1 MKKEIRGKRII
12 LREQREEDAP
22 LFAHWFN
29 QPQVMFQCGFEKP
42 TDEEKVKRQITVDH
56 RSEDS
61 LWFTI
66 TDGEGRIVGETG
78 LLWMFPA
85 WHQTDLTIII
95 PDPQMQRKGYGTE
108 AMEIMLDL
116 AFHEYKMHRVSIG
129 VVARNTSA
137 LKFYKKM
144 GFRQEGVLEEAYYY
158 KGAYSDFVMMRIL
171 SREWR

>member
-1 MKKEIRGKRII
+1 
-12 LREQREEDAP
+12 
-22 LFAHWFN
+22 
-29 QPQVMFQCGFEKP
+29 MFQCGFEKP

-56 RSEDS
+56 RSENS

-78 LLWMFPA
+78 LLRMFPA

-116 AFHEYKMHRVSIG
+116 AFHEYKMHCVSIG
-129 VVARNTSA
+129 VASQGRIDCVLECPGYVYIGVAARNTSA

-144 GFRQEGVLEEAYYY
+144 GFRQGGVLEEAYYY

-171 SREWR
+171 SRDWR

>member
-66 TDGEGRIVGETG
+66 TDGEGRIVGET
-78 LLWMFPA
+78 A
-85 WHQTDLTIII
+85 
-95 PDPQMQRKGYGTE
+95 
-108 AMEIMLDL
+108 
-116 AFHEYKMHRVSIG
+116 
-129 VVARNTSA
+129 A
-137 LKFYKKM
+137 LIYTAACC
-144 GFRQEGVLEEAYYY
+144 GCFRPGI
-158 KGAYSDFVMMRIL
+158 RPT
-171 SREWR
+171 

>member
-22 LFAHWFN
+22 FFAHWFN

-42 TDEEKVKRQITVDH
+42 ADEEKVKRQIAVDH

-78 LLWMFPA
+78 L
-85 WHQTDLTIII
+85 TIII
-95 PDPQMQRKGYGTE
+95 PDPRMQRKGYGTE

-158 KGAYSDFVMMRIL
+158 KGTYSDFVMMRIL

>member
-1 MKKEIRGKRII
+1 MHCF
-12 LREQREEDAP
+12 
-22 LFAHWFN
+22 FAHWFN

-42 TDEEKVKRQITVDH
+42 ADEEKVKRQITVDH

-78 LLWMFPA
+78 L
-85 WHQTDLTIII
+85 TIII
-95 PDPQMQRKGYGTE
+95 PAPRMQRKGYGTE

-137 LKFYKKM
+137 LKFYKEM
-144 GFRQEGVLEEAYYY
+144 GFRQEGVLEAAYYY

-171 SREWR
+171 SRKWR

>member
-1 MKKEIRGKRII
+1 M
-12 LREQREEDAP
+12 
-22 LFAHWFN
+22 
-29 QPQVMFQCGFEKP
+29 
-42 TDEEKVKRQITVDH
+42 
-56 RSEDS
+56 
-61 LWFTI
+61 
-66 TDGEGRIVGETG
+66 GETG
-78 LLWMFPA
+78 LLRMFPA

-137 LKFYKKM
+137 LKFCKKM

-171 SREWR
+171 SRKWR

>member
-1 MKKEIRGKRII
+1 
-12 LREQREEDAP
+12 
-22 LFAHWFN
+22 
-29 QPQVMFQCGFEKP
+29 MFQCGFEKP

-78 LLWMFPA
+78 L
-85 WHQTDLTIII
+85 TIII
-95 PDPQMQRKGYGTE
+95 PAPRMQRKGYGTE

-137 LKFYKKM
+137 LKFYKEM
-144 GFRQEGVLEEAYYY
+144 GFRQEGVLEAAYYY

-171 SREWR
+171 SRKWR

>member
-1 MKKEIRGKRII
+1 
-12 LREQREEDAP
+12 
-22 LFAHWFN
+22 
-29 QPQVMFQCGFEKP
+29 MFQCGFEKP
-42 TDEEKVKRQITVDH
+42 ADEEKVKRQITVDH
-56 RSEDS
+56 RFEDS

-78 LLWMFPA
+78 L
-85 WHQTDLTIII
+85 TIII
-95 PDPQMQRKGYGTE
+95 PAPRMQRKGYGTE

-129 VVARNTSA
+129 VAARNTSV

-158 KGAYSDFVMMRIL
+158 KGTYSDFVMMRIL